1 MRKLAIL
8 LLLATACSSTPSAP
22 KAETQ
27 TQPPA
32 APAET
37 RPARSGAI
45 PIAPR
50 GVSCNSAVV
59 VDGANGRAAT
69 LEDQWL
75 AENYPGAKVAKRS
88 STTCNDKP
96 AEIVEIE
103 TANGQKRSVYFAP
116 ATQ

>member
-1 MRKLAIL
+1 MHKLAIL
-8 LLLATACSSTPSAP
+8 LLFATACSSTPPAP
-22 KAETQ
+22 KAETEAQ
-27 TQPPA
+27 QAA

-37 RPARSGAI
+37 RPERSGSV

-50 GVSCNSAVV
+50 GISCNSAVV

-69 LEDQWL
+69 MEDQWI

-96 AEIVEIE
+96 ADIVEIE

-116 ATQ
+116 TAQ